1 MGGTKKKSLWKMMQ
15 IAGLAAAIPFEL
27 AAGPFIGYLIG
38 SYLKNKFGIH
48 PYVVHLFIF
57 MGIITSIYNTAL
69 IIKEMVKINR
79 EDQ

>member
-15 IAGLAAAIPFEL
+15 MAGLAVAIPFEL

-38 SYLKNKFGIH
+38 SYLKNNFGIH
-48 PYVVHLFIF
+48 PYVVRLFIF
-57 MGIITSIYNTAL
+57 MGIITSIYNAVL
-69 IIKEMVKINR
+69 IIKEMVRINR